1 MLVYFPHVK
10 IYIKK
15 KKIENKHILWL
26 NKVGQIQQK

>member
-1 MLVYFPHVK
+1 MLVHFPHVK
-10 IYIKK
+10 IYIK